1 MSSSDYRKVTMMMD
15 NPSYDGFLDGR
26 GDRRPHHRMKPFVL
40 VTLLLLAVVGVA
52 VALAVILTGNK
63 PNLEVPE
70 AVTILGS
77 LHISNR
83 EYQETYADKTTKE
96 FASLEKEVTDA
107 MDRLYN
113 KSLFRNIYVGSS
125 VSGIRKGSV
134 VVDFAIHL
142 EIPKILF
149 DLKKDK
155 DKQVSAPEYN
165 EAYVHL
171 VKAIDGNALGE
182 FTIIEFSLSFD
193 SESLSF
199 DAITLPPVSR
209 TVEQAGQLVPTTA
222 SNPLPK
228 DACNDNPCSNGG
240 TCVLQPDTDP
250 YFSCQCPEGSTG
262 DLCQNAQQSLCDA
275 HPCLNNSTCEGGLH
289 YYRCICAAGYAGESC
304 ETMQI
309 SLCESNPCQH
319 GGTCRGD
326 TYFFNCAC
334 ASGWGGRFCE
344 YVAPSN
350 PCNSNPCQHGGQ
362 CWFSTVA
369 GQEQYTCICPPG
381 YEGKNCGIS
390 KNTQCIDIPILQCC
404 PFLPYNQTVSPNPFQ
419 LTETHD
425 ELMEFFE
432 LSYHF
437 LTPSCHPDAQRVLCT
452 ILNPQCPEI
461 DTTGQSGDD
470 LTTLLD
476 FQLPCRSVCR
486 EVHDSCLSN
495 LPSQLRRE
503 FEVFGN
509 FCYSLPESKEESVCF
524 QSSRQ
529 ETPYEEPVGCRSS
542 PCENGGAC
550 LELNDIIRCRCP
562 RGYGGQTCAYELP
575 SPCSPSPCLNG
586 GICKVGRDSL
596 IPRFTCECPA
606 PYVPPYC
613 DSGQ

>member
-262 DLCQNAQQSLCDA
+262 DLCQN
-275 HPCLNNSTCEGGLH
+275 
-289 YYRCICAAGYAGESC
+289 
-304 ETMQI
+304 
-309 SLCESNPCQH
+309 
-319 GGTCRGD
+319 
-326 TYFFNCAC
+326 
-334 ASGWGGRFCE
+334 
-344 YVAPSN
+344 VAPSN

-390 KNTQCIDIPILQCC
+390 KNTRDPGAHETSRETTGFGASECIDIPILQCC